1 MAVLG
6 FNFNGTA
13 SKNMKIKARLTSWQ
27 ASPALR
33 NFYETVPG
41 KAGVADFGCDSGE
54 RIITLTCYIYPQKDF
69 AALVSVLDAM
79 AQWLDPTKG
88 LKQLV
93 LDEVP
98 DRYFMA
104 RLSEAVDCERLLR
117 SAGTFTLKFIC
128 PDPHAYALED
138 ETFVISEE
146 GEHEISRSIG
156 TTLSEPVYSIQ
167 GVVSSDTDSY
177 ISIITNGEELRIT
190 GALAEGETLI
200 VDSNLVTAKV
210 VDSVGDTLRNGLP
223 LLYELNFPVLETG
236 TNTVVVSTSN
246 ATFTELNIEANSRWR

>member
-1 MAVLG
+1 
-6 FNFNGTA
+6 
-13 SKNMKIKARLTSWQ
+13 MKIKARLTSWQ

-156 TTLSEPVYSIQ
+156 TTLSEPVNSIQ
-167 GVVSSDTDSY
+167 GVVSSDTDSS
-177 ISIITNGEELRIT
+177 ISIITKGEELRIS
-190 GALAEGETLI
+190 GVLAEGETLI

-210 VDSVGDTLRNGLP
+210 VDSVGDTLRNGLT

>member
-1 MAVLG
+1 MG

-117 SAGTFTLKFIC
+117 SAGTFTLKFVC

-156 TTLSEPVYSIQ
+156 TTISEPVYSIQ
-167 GVVSSDTDSY
+167 GVISSDTDSY

-223 LLYELNFPVLETG
+223 LLYELNFPVLETS
-236 TNTVVVSTSN
+236 TNSVVVATSN

>member
-1 MAVLG
+1 MG

>member
-1 MAVLG
+1 MG

-146 GEHEISRSIG
+146 GEHEITRSIG

-167 GVVSSDTDSY
+167 GVISSDTDSY

-190 GALAEGETLI
+190 GALAEGEILI

-236 TNTVVVSTSN
+236 TNTVVVATSN

>member
-1 MAVLG
+1 MG

-138 ETFVISEE
+138 ETFVVSEE
-146 GEHEISRSIG
+146 GEHEITRSIG

-167 GVVSSDTDSY
+167 GVISSDTDSY

-236 TNTVVVSTSN
+236 TNTVVVATSN

>member
-1 MAVLG
+1 MG

-54 RIITLTCYIYPQKDF
+54 RIITLTCYIYPQKGF

-146 GEHEISRSIG
+146 GEHEITRSIG
-156 TTLSEPVYSIQ
+156 TTISEPVYSIQ
-167 GVVSSDTDSY
+167 GVISSDTDSY

-223 LLYELNFPVLETG
+223 FLYELNFPVLETG
-236 TNTVVVSTSN
+236 TNTVVVATSN
-246 ATFTELNIEANSRWR
+246 ATFTELNIQANSRWR

>member
-1 MAVLG
+1 MG

-13 SKNMKIKARLTSWQ
+13 SKNLKIKARLTSWQ

-146 GEHEISRSIG
+146 GEHEIIRSIG
-156 TTLSEPVYSIQ
+156 TTISEPVYSIQ
-167 GVVSSDTDSY
+167 GVISSDTDSY

-236 TNTVVVSTSN
+236 TNTVVVATSN
-246 ATFTELNIEANSRWR
+246 ATFTELDIEANSRWR

>member
-1 MAVLG
+1 LG

-117 SAGTFTLKFIC
+117 SAGTFTLKFVC

-156 TTLSEPVYSIQ
+156 TTISEPVYSIQ
-167 GVVSSDTDSY
+167 GVISSDTDSY

-223 LLYELNFPVLETG
+223 LLYELNFPVLETS
-236 TNTVVVSTSN
+236 TNSVVVATSN

>member
-1 MAVLG
+1 MG

-54 RIITLTCYIYPQKDF
+54 RMITLTCYIYPQKDF

-146 GEHEISRSIG
+146 GEHEVTRSIG
-156 TTLSEPVYSIQ
+156 TTVSEPVYSIQ
-167 GVVSSDTDSY
+167 GVISSDTDSY
-177 ISIITNGEELRIT
+177 ISIITGGEELRIT
-190 GALAEGETLI
+190 GSLAEGETLI

-223 LLYELNFPVLETG
+223 LLYELNFPLLETG
-236 TNTVVVSTSN
+236 TNTVVVATSN

>member
-1 MAVLG
+1 
-6 FNFNGTA
+6 
-13 SKNMKIKARLTSWQ
+13 
-27 ASPALR
+27 
-33 NFYETVPG
+33 
-41 KAGVADFGCDSGE
+41 
-54 RIITLTCYIYPQKDF
+54 
-69 AALVSVLDAM
+69 M

-156 TTLSEPVYSIQ
+156 TTFRT
-167 GVVSSDTDSY
+167 GVFHSGCCFFRYDSY
-177 ISIITNGEELRIT
+177 ISFITNVTSLRNHRRT
-190 GALAEGETLI
+190 GRGETLI

-210 VDSVGDTLRNGLP
+210 VDAVGTRFRNGLP
-223 LLYELNFPVLETG
+223 LLYELNFPVTG
-236 TNTVVVSTSN
+236 NRYKHGGGLY
-246 ATFTELNIEANSRWR
+246 F

>member
-1 MAVLG
+1 MG

-13 SKNMKIKARLTSWQ
+13 SKNMKIKARLASWQ

-88 LKQLV
+88 LKQLI
-93 LDEVP
+93 LDEVQ

-117 SAGTFTLKFIC
+117 SAGTFALKFIC

-146 GEHEISRSIG
+146 GEHEITRSIG

-167 GVVSSDTDSY
+167 GVISSDTDSY

-236 TNTVVVSTSN
+236 TNTVVVATSN

>member
-1 MAVLG
+1 MG

-236 TNTVVVSTSN
+236 ANTVVVATSN

>member
-1 MAVLG
+1 MG
-6 FNFNGTA
+6 FNFNGIA
-13 SKNMKIKARLTSWQ
+13 SRNMKIKARLTSWQ
-27 ASPALR
+27 ASSALR

-41 KAGVADFGCDSGE
+41 RAGVADFGCDSGE
-54 RIITLTCYIYPQKDF
+54 RIITLTCFIYPQRDF
-69 AALVSVLDAM
+69 AALVSVLDDM
-79 AQWLDPTKG
+79 AEWLDPTKG

-138 ETFVISEE
+138 ETYVISEE
-146 GEHEISRSIG
+146 GEHEIVRNIG
-156 TTLSEPVYSIQ
+156 TTLSEPIYSIQ
-167 GVVSSDTDSY
+167 GVISSDTSSY
-177 ISIITNGEELRIT
+177 LSIITNGEELRIT
-190 GALAEGETLI
+190 GALAVGETLI

-210 VDSVGDTLRNGLP
+210 VDSVGETLRNGLP
-223 LLYELNFPVLETG
+223 LLYELNFPALETG
-236 TNTVVVSTSN
+236 ASTVVITASN
-246 ATFTELNIEANSRWR
+246 ATFTELKIQANSRWR

>member
-1 MAVLG
+1 MG

-79 AQWLDPTKG
+79 AQWLAPTKG

-146 GEHEISRSIG
+146 GEHEITRSIG

-167 GVVSSDTDSY
+167 GVISSDTDSY

-236 TNTVVVSTSN
+236 TNTVVVATSN

>member
-1 MAVLG
+1 MG

-13 SKNMKIKARLTSWQ
+13 SRNMKIKARLTSWQ
-27 ASPALR
+27 ASSALR

-41 KAGVADFGCDSGE
+41 RAGVADFGCDSGE
-54 RIITLTCYIYPQKDF
+54 RIITLTCYIYPQRDF
-69 AALVSVLDAM
+69 AALVSVLDDM
-79 AQWLDPTKG
+79 AEWLDPTKG

-98 DRYFMA
+98 DRYFMS

-138 ETFVISEE
+138 ETYVISEE
-146 GEHEISRSIG
+146 GEHEIVRNIG
-156 TTLSEPVYSIQ
+156 TTLSEPIYSIQ
-167 GVVSSDTDSY
+167 GVISSDTSSY
-177 ISIITNGEELRIT
+177 LSIITNGEELRIT

-210 VDSVGDTLRNGLP
+210 VDSVGETLRNGLP
-223 LLYELNFPVLETG
+223 LLYELNFPTLETG
-236 TNTVVVSTSN
+236 TNTVVITTSN
-246 ATFTELNIEANSRWR
+246 ATFTELKIQANSRWR

>member
-1 MAVLG
+1 MG

-146 GEHEISRSIG
+146 GKHEISRSIG
-156 TTLSEPVYSIQ
+156 TTLSVPVYSIQ

>member
-1 MAVLG
+1 MG

-190 GALAEGETLI
+190 GALAERETLI

>member
-1 MAVLG
+1 MG

-117 SAGTFTLKFIC
+117 SAGTFTLKFVC

-156 TTLSEPVYSIQ
+156 TTISEPVYSIQ
-167 GVVSSDTDSY
+167 GVISSDTDSY

-223 LLYELNFPVLETG
+223 LLYELNFPVLETS
-236 TNTVVVSTSN
+236 TNTVVVATSN

>member
-1 MAVLG
+1 MG

-54 RIITLTCYIYPQKDF
+54 RIITLTCYIYPQKGF

-146 GEHEISRSIG
+146 GEHEITRSIG
-156 TTLSEPVYSIQ
+156 TTISEPVYSIQ
-167 GVVSSDTDSY
+167 GVISSDTDSY

>member
-1 MAVLG
+1 MG

-200 VDSNLVTAKV
+200 VDSNLITAKV

>member
-1 MAVLG
+1 MG

-13 SKNMKIKARLTSWQ
+13 SKNMRIKARLTSWQ

-156 TTLSEPVYSIQ
+156 TTISEPVYSIQ
-167 GVVSSDTDSY
+167 GVISSDTDSY

-236 TNTVVVSTSN
+236 INTVVVATSN

>member
-1 MAVLG
+1 MG

-13 SKNMKIKARLTSWQ
+13 SKNMKIKARLTAWQ

-146 GEHEISRSIG
+146 GEHEILRSIG

-167 GVVSSDTDSY
+167 GVISSDTDSY

-223 LLYELNFPVLETG
+223 LLYELNFPILETG
-236 TNTVVVSTSN
+236 TNTVVVATSN

>member
-1 MAVLG
+1 MG
-6 FNFNGTA
+6 FQFHGTQ
-13 SKNMKIKARLTSWQ
+13 SQNMKIKARLTSWQ

-69 AALVSVLDAM
+69 ASLVAVLDAM
-79 AQWLDPTKG
+79 SQWLDPTAG

-98 DRYFMA
+98 DRYFLA

-117 SAGTFTLKFIC
+117 SAGSFTLKFIC

-138 ETFVISEE
+138 ETFVFSEE
-146 GEHEISRSIG
+146 GEHEAKRNLG
-156 TTLSEPVYSIQ
+156 NTHSEPVYALQ
-167 GVVSSDTDSY
+167 GVISSDTDSFL
-177 ISIITNGEELRIT
+177 SIITDGEELRIV
-190 GALAEGETLI
+190 GALSEGETLI
-200 VDSNLVTAKV
+200 VDSSLVTAKV
-210 VDSVGDTLRNGLP
+210 VDSVGNTLRNGLP
-223 LLYELNFPVLETG
+223 LLYELNFPSLDTG
-236 TNTVVVSTSN
+236 SNTVVVSASN
-246 ATFTELNIEANSRWR
+246 ATFTELKIQANSRWR

>member
-1 MAVLG
+1 MG

-167 GVVSSDTDSY
+167 GVISSDTDSY

-236 TNTVVVSTSN
+236 TNTVVVATSN

>member
-1 MAVLG
+1 MG

-54 RIITLTCYIYPQKDF
+54 RIITFTCYIYPQKDF

-223 LLYELNFPVLETG
+223 FLYELNFPVLETG

>member
-1 MAVLG
+1 MG

-167 GVVSSDTDSY
+167 GVISSDTDSY

-200 VDSNLVTAKV
+200 VDANLVTAKV

-223 LLYELNFPVLETG
+223 LLYQLNFPVLETG
-236 TNTVVVSTSN
+236 TNTVVVATSN

>member
-1 MAVLG
+1 M
-6 FNFNGTA
+6 
-13 SKNMKIKARLTSWQ
+13 
-27 ASPALR
+27 
-33 NFYETVPG
+33 
-41 KAGVADFGCDSGE
+41 
-54 RIITLTCYIYPQKDF
+54 
-69 AALVSVLDAM
+69 
-79 AQWLDPTKG
+79 
-88 LKQLV
+88 
-93 LDEVP
+93 
-98 DRYFMA
+98 
-104 RLSEAVDCERLLR
+104 
-117 SAGTFTLKFIC
+117 
-128 PDPHAYALED
+128 
-138 ETFVISEE
+138 
-146 GEHEISRSIG
+146 
-156 TTLSEPVYSIQ
+156 YSIQ

>member
-1 MAVLG
+1 LG

-177 ISIITNGEELRIT
+177 ISNITNGEDLRIT

-223 LLYELNFPVLETG
+223 LLYELNFPVMETG

>member
-1 MAVLG
+1 MG

-69 AALVSVLDAM
+69 AALVSVLDDM

-128 PDPHAYALED
+128 PDPHAYALQD

-236 TNTVVVSTSN
+236 TNTVVVATSN
-246 ATFTELNIEANSRWR
+246 ATFIELNIEANSRWR

>member
-1 MAVLG
+1 MG
-6 FNFNGTA
+6 FNFNGIT

-27 ASPALR
+27 ASPSLR

-69 AALVSVLDAM
+69 AALVSVLDEM
-79 AQWLDPTKG
+79 SEWLDPTRG

-104 RLSEAVDCERLLR
+104 RLSEAVDCERLIR

-138 ETFVISEE
+138 ETYVISTE
-146 GEHEISRSIG
+146 GEQDVIRTIG
-156 TTLSEPVYSIQ
+156 NTTSEPVYSIQ
-167 GVVSSDTDSY
+167 GIVASDSDSY
-177 ISIITNGEELRIT
+177 ISIITGGEELRVS
-190 GALAEGETLI
+190 GVLNEGETLI
-200 VDSNLVTAKV
+200 VDSSLVTAKV
-210 VDSVGDTLRNGLP
+210 VDSTGTTIRNGLP
-223 LLYELNFPVLETG
+223 LLYELNFPTLEKG
-236 TNTVVVSTSN
+236 TNTVVVSVSN
-246 ATFTELNIEANSRWR
+246 AIFTELKIEANSRWR

>member
-1 MAVLG
+1 MG

-138 ETFVISEE
+138 ETYVNSEE